1 MQRRNTRQAKRPA
14 QAARAAPAAVLS
26 SPMSPKAERLFRQAE
41 AAQARNELGPARD
54 LLEEAIGWAP
64 HVDLYLA
71 YADVSERAGSTERA
85 IAVLQNGLKR
95 FPDSPAMYVSLASLL
110 VLRGRHEQAAAAL
123 RRGLTRN
130 PGAASLHW
138 ALASL
143 LVDIGDEKEFA
154 AAARYARKAE
164 QLGMPEVRDDPRYRT
179 LWFVTT
185 SKLGRETVGCFRS
198 AGFDV
203 RVEKLTEEYADLT
216 VRTAQPAYT
225 DGYGLGGNVL
235 VRCYLRDVIDWAT
248 LLQVP
253 DALAHPPYPELN
265 RDVAFVVLPDATRW
279 HNALY
284 RFIGDS
290 HEAIVPLDH
299 ETLTGGNL
307 QQVLDRWLSRRNLY
321 DDRFPVSGRHF
332 YGRELELRQI
342 RANIDDGRHTGIYG
356 LRKVGKTSLLY
367 QLRETRPSDLVVY
380 VDLQEIRGTGQQDC
394 AYLYWAIGR
403 RLYQRVVERQLLDPE
418 LAAQTMQLGAVP
430 TYTAIRQTHH
440 NALRFDE
447 DLARLL
453 DALDADPTLPYTKI
467 VITIDELEYMLPISE
482 ANPGFKGYAD
492 FFAYLRGVGQ
502 RTRGRVVSVVTA
514 ANPLVSETPNW
525 GSRENPVFQF
535 YQDVFLPPLDE
546 DVCGEMVAQLGRG
559 MGVQFDEDSLAHI
572 YREAGGHP
580 YITRQLCGHI
590 VRGYAYRPL
599 RITRQIVEDSLE
611 TFVRDKGAIFE
622 EILYRLETHFPEENE
637 LLPFIAD
644 GVVTPAGLATLS
656 DQPIDRALRHLLG
669 YQIVEYVD
677 HEYRIKIRL
686 LDRWL
691 RRFRLGQVE

>member
-1 MQRRNTRQAKRPA
+1 VPEPPA
-14 QAARAAPAAVLS
+14 VSASPGAPL
-26 SPMSPKAERLFRQAE
+26 SPKAERLYRQAE
-41 AAQARNELGPARD
+41 AAQQRNELGAARE
-54 LLEEAIGWAP
+54 LLEEAIRWAP

-71 YADVSERAGSTERA
+71 YADVAGRGGGTERA
-85 IAVLQNGLKR
+85 ISTVQTGLKR
-95 FPDSPAMYVSLASLL
+95 FPTAAPLYISHAALL
-110 VLRGRHEQAAAAL
+110 VSRGRSEQAAASL
-123 RRGLTRN
+123 KRGIARN
-130 PGAASLHW
+130 PGSATLYW

-143 LVDIGDEKEFA
+143 LVDIGDERELA
-154 AAARYARKAE
+154 IAARYAHKAE
-164 QLGMPEVRDDPRYRT
+164 QLGLVQIRDDARYRT
-179 LWFVTT
+179 LWFVTG
-185 SKLGRETVGCFRS
+185 SRLGRETVACFRA
-198 AGFDV
+198 AGFAIH
-203 RVEKLTEEYADLT
+203 VERLTDEYVDLLVHT
-216 VRTAQPAYT
+216 EQPVYT
-225 DGYGLGGNVL
+225 DGYGLGGRVL
-235 VRCYLRDVIDWAT
+235 ARCYLRDVIDWAA
-248 LLQVP
+248 LLKIP
-253 DALAHPPYPELN
+253 EALGAPPYADMN
-265 RDVAFVVLPDATRW
+265 RDVAFAVLPDASRW

-299 ETLTGGNL
+299 ETLTAGNL

-367 QLRETRPSDLVVY
+367 QLRETRPLDLVIY

-394 AYLYWAIGR
+394 AYLYWAICR
-403 RLYQRVVERQLLDPE
+403 RLFQLVTERQLLDPD
-418 LAAQTMQLGAVP
+418 LAASILKLGAIP
-430 TYTAIRQTHH
+430 TYTSIRQSHH

-447 DLARLL
+447 DLSRLL
-453 DALDADPTLPYTKI
+453 DALAADPTLPDVKI

-482 ANPGFKGYAD
+482 ANPGFRGYAD

-502 RTRGRVVSVVTA
+502 RTRGRIVSVVTA

-525 GSRENPVFQF
+525 GTRENPVFQF

-546 DVCGEMVAQLGRG
+546 DVCAEMVAQLGRG
-559 MGVQFDEDSLAHI
+559 MGVTFEPDALQHI
-572 YREAGGHP
+572 YHEAGGHP

-590 VRGYAYRPL
+590 VRGYPYLPL

-611 TFVRDKGAIFE
+611 GFVRDKGAIFE

-644 GVVTPAGLATLS
+644 GVVTPAALATLS
-656 DQPIDRALRHLLG
+656 DQPIDRALRHLIG
-669 YQIVEYVD
+669 YQIVELLGG
-677 HEYRIKIRL
+677 EYRIKIRL
-686 LDRWL
+686 LHRWL
-691 RRFRLGQVE
+691 RRFRLGRVE